1 MLNLSIPEHIEPLRN
16 KVLKFI
22 EERIYPVE
30 KELFETDRDGRR
42 DTMQKL
48 MKEAKAQGLWAL
60 GHPEEIGGG
69 GLPFMDYVFINEVVG
84 PLGRGD
90 GGARHA
96 LAAGLDHAAPLRE
109 RRMARQVPEAA
120 RRRRSVP
127 ELRHDRTGRCE
138 FRPDATADA
147 RRTDRRR
154 MGDQRPQM
162 VHVRRGAGG
171 VHDRHVPHR
180 NRRARSRGVQP
191 DRRAD
196 RARRATTSCA
206 TWR

>member
-84 PLGRGD
+84 RSAAATVALGTHSLQDSIMLHRYASDEWRDKYLKPLV
-90 GGARHA
+90 
-96 LAAGLDHAAPLRE
+96 AGEVFPSFGMTEPGVASSASSVYPTISNPRDRE
-109 RRMARQVPEAA
+109 TPKVGN
-120 RRRRSVP
+120 SS
-127 ELRHDRTGRCE
+127 LL
-138 FRPDATADA
+138 
-147 RRTDRRR
+147 
-154 MGDQRPQM
+154 
-162 VHVRRGAGG
+162 
-171 VHDRHVPHR
+171 
-180 NRRARSRGVQP
+180 S
-191 DRRAD
+191 
-196 RARRATTSCA
+196 
-206 TWR
+206 